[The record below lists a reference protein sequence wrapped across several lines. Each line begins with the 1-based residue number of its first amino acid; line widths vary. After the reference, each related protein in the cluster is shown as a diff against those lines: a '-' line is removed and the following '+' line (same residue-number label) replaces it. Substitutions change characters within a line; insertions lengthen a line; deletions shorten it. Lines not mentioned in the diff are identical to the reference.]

1 MVSKL
6 LFSKPRKKFDLKI
19 GEKKLFHFIVK
30 CVILANFNFTCNN
43 K

>member
-6 LFSKPRKKFDLKI
+6 LFSKPRKKSKLKI
-19 GEKKLFHFIVK
+19 GEKKLFHFTVK
-30 CVILANFNFTCNN
+30 CAFLANFNFTCNN